1 LSLFEQ
7 KNREGT
13 HAVNPELWKKI
24 YKRVGVYWKALAVAM
39 VFVAFGAAT
48 QPAMAYIM
56 KPLLDDGFTGAKSY
70 FIWLMPLA
78 IISLFLVRG
87 VCNFLSSYLL
97 AWIANNVLLGMRSDM
112 YERLLTLPDT
122 EFQKG
127 DSGRLMN
134 RFTIDAGDVTDYAT
148 EVFTIIVR
156 ETFVVLALLGML
168 LYLSWQLSLIIFLI
182 LPFSIMVAR
191 YFTKRL
197 RRINRQTINMN
208 AQLTHVVK
216 EGIEGQRVVKLFDG
230 YEYEQARFSVVNA
243 ALRKFAMR
251 KASADAAMTP
261 LTQLC
266 ISFAVSAVIA
276 TALYQGNAGTLTVGA
291 FVAFVTALAQILD
304 PIKRLTNVASK
315 AQKML
320 IAAESVFSL
329 IDGKKEKDLGK
340 QELIINNDA
349 VIEFKDVCF
358 RFPEAARDTLSNI
371 SLKVKSGET
380 IAFVGRSG
388 SGKTT
393 LANMIPRFVEPGS
406 GHITINGC
414 DINDITLKSLRENLS
429 LVSQNVVL
437 FDGSIAQNV
446 AYGSHR
452 NATESQINQAIKAA
466 NLTEFVESL
475 PNGLQTH
482 IGENGAWLSGGQRQ
496 RLAIARALI
505 KNAPIL
511 ILDEATSALDNESE
525 RQVQASLD
533 LLMEGRTTF
542 VIAHRLSTV
551 QNADCIIVLDQGQ
564 IIESGNHD
572 ELLKKGGLYAT
583 LYQMQFR
590 ED

>member
-7 KNREGT
+7 KHREGT
-13 HAVNPELWKKI
+13 HAVNPELWRKI

-56 KPLLDDGFTGAKSY
+56 KPLLDEGFTGAKSY

-78 IISLFLVRG
+78 IVSLFLVRG
-87 VCNFLSSYLL
+87 ICNFLSSYLL

-112 YERLLTLPDT
+112 YERLLTLPDS

-156 ETFVVLALLGML
+156 EAFVVLALLGML

-182 LPFSIMVAR
+182 LPLSIMVAR

-230 YEYEQARFSVVNA
+230 YEYEQSRFSVVNA

-266 ISFAVSAVIA
+266 ISFAVAAVIA

-291 FVAFVTALAQILD
+291 FVAFVTALAQIFD

-329 IDGKKEKDLGK
+329 IDGSQEKDQGK
-340 QELIINNDA
+340 HELKINNDA

-358 RFPEAARDTLSNI
+358 RFPEAERDTLSNI
-371 SLKVKSGET
+371 SLTVKSGET

-393 LANMIPRFVEPGS
+393 LANMIPRFIEPSAGC
-406 GHITINGC
+406 ITINGY
-414 DINDITLKSLRENLS
+414 DITEVTLKSLRGNLS

-446 AYGSHR
+446 AYGSYR
-452 NATESQINQAIKAA
+452 KATESQITEALKAA
-466 NLTEFVESL
+466 NLLEFVESL
-475 PNGLQTH
+475 PNGLQTD

-551 QNADCIIVLDQGQ
+551 QNANCIVVLDHGR
-564 IIESGNHD
+564 IIESGTHD

>member
-1 LSLFEQ
+1 MSLSEQ

>member
-1 LSLFEQ
+1 MSLFEQ
-7 KNREGT
+7 KHREGT
-13 HAVNPELWKKI
+13 HAVNPELWRKI

-56 KPLLDDGFTGAKSY
+56 KPLLDEGFTGAKSY

-78 IISLFLVRG
+78 IVSLFLVRG
-87 VCNFLSSYLL
+87 ICNFLSSYLL

-112 YERLLTLPDT
+112 YKRLLTLPDR

-127 DSGRLMN
+127 DTGRLMN

-156 ETFVVLALLGML
+156 EAFVVLALLGML

-182 LPFSIMVAR
+182 LPLSIMVAR

-230 YEYEQARFSVVNA
+230 YEYEQSRFSVVNA

-266 ISFAVSAVIA
+266 ISFAVAAVIA

-291 FVAFVTALAQILD
+291 FVAFVTALAQIFD

-329 IDGKKEKDLGK
+329 IDGSQEKDQGK
-340 QELIINNDA
+340 HELKINNDA

-358 RFPEAARDTLSNI
+358 RFPEAERDTLSNI
-371 SLKVKSGET
+371 SLTVKSGET

-393 LANMIPRFVEPGS
+393 LANMIPRFIEPSAGC
-406 GHITINGC
+406 ITINGY
-414 DINDITLKSLRENLS
+414 DIAEVTLKSLRNNLS

-446 AYGSHR
+446 AYGSYR
-452 NATESQINQAIKAA
+452 NATESQITEALKAA
-466 NLTEFVESL
+466 NLLEFVKSL
-475 PNGLQTH
+475 PNGLQTD

-551 QNADCIIVLDQGQ
+551 QNANCIVVLDHGR
-564 IIESGNHD
+564 IVESGTHD
-572 ELLKKGGLYAT
+572 ELLRKGGLYAT

>member
-1 LSLFEQ
+1 MSLFEQ
-7 KNREGT
+7 KHREGA

-56 KPLLDDGFTGAKSY
+56 KPLLDEGFTGAKSY
-70 FIWLMPLA
+70 FIWMMPLA

-87 VCNFLSSYLL
+87 ICNFLSSYLL

-230 YEYEQARFSVVNA
+230 YEYEQSRFSVVNA

-329 IDGKKEKDLGK
+329 IDGEKENDLGK
-340 QELIINNDA
+340 QELKINNDA
-349 VIEFKDVCF
+349 VVEFNDVCF
-358 RFPEAARDTLSNI
+358 RFPDAARDTLSNI

-406 GHITINGC
+406 GRITINGY
-414 DINDITLKSLRENLS
+414 DINEVTLKSLRANLS

-452 NATESQINQAIKAA
+452 DATESQINEAIKAA

-475 PNGLQTH
+475 PNGLQTN

-551 QNADCIIVLDQGQ
+551 QNADCIIVLDQGR

-572 ELLKKGGLYAT
+572 ELLKKGGLYAS

>member
-1 LSLFEQ
+1 MSLFEQ
-7 KNREGT
+7 KHREGT
-13 HAVNPELWKKI
+13 HAVNPELWRKI
-24 YKRVGVYWKALAVAM
+24 YKRVAVYWKALAVAM

-56 KPLLDDGFTGAKSY
+56 KPLLDEGFTGAKSY

-78 IISLFLVRG
+78 IVSLFLVRG
-87 VCNFLSSYLL
+87 ICNFLSSYLL

-112 YERLLTLPDT
+112 YERLLTLPDS

-156 ETFVVLALLGML
+156 EAFVVLALLGML

-182 LPFSIMVAR
+182 LPLSIMVAR

-230 YEYEQARFSVVNA
+230 YEYEQSRFSVVNA

-266 ISFAVSAVIA
+266 ISFAVAAVIA

-291 FVAFVTALAQILD
+291 FVAFVTALAQIFD

-329 IDGKKEKDLGK
+329 IDGSQEKDQGK
-340 QELIINNDA
+340 HELKINNDA
-349 VIEFKDVCF
+349 VIEFRDVCF
-358 RFPEAARDTLSNI
+358 RFPEAERDTLSNI
-371 SLKVKSGET
+371 SLTVKSGET

-393 LANMIPRFVEPGS
+393 LANMIPRFIEPSAGC
-406 GHITINGC
+406 ITINGY
-414 DINDITLKSLRENLS
+414 DIAEVTLKSLRNNLS
-429 LVSQNVVL
+429 LVSQDVVL

-446 AYGSHR
+446 AYGSYR
-452 NATESQINQAIKAA
+452 NATESQITEALKAA
-466 NLTEFVESL
+466 NLLEFVKSL
-475 PNGLQTH
+475 PNGLQTD

-551 QNADCIIVLDQGQ
+551 QNANCIVVLDHGR
-564 IIESGNHD
+564 IVESGTHD
-572 ELLKKGGLYAT
+572 ELLRKGGLYAT

>member
-1 LSLFEQ
+1 MSLFEQ
-7 KNREGT
+7 KHREGT
-13 HAVNPELWKKI
+13 HAVNPELWRKI

-56 KPLLDDGFTGAKSY
+56 KPLLDEGFTGAKSY

-78 IISLFLVRG
+78 IVSLFLVRG
-87 VCNFLSSYLL
+87 ICNFLSSYLL

-112 YERLLTLPDT
+112 YERLLTLPDS

-156 ETFVVLALLGML
+156 EAFVVLALLGML

-182 LPFSIMVAR
+182 LPLSIMVAR

-230 YEYEQARFSVVNA
+230 YEYEQSRFSVVNA

-266 ISFAVSAVIA
+266 ISFAVAAVIA

-291 FVAFVTALAQILD
+291 FVAFVTALAQIFD

-329 IDGKKEKDLGK
+329 IDGSQEKDQGK
-340 QELIINNDA
+340 HELKINNDA

-358 RFPEAARDTLSNI
+358 RFPEAERDTLSNI
-371 SLKVKSGET
+371 SLTVKSGET

-393 LANMIPRFVEPGS
+393 LANMIPRFIEPSAGC
-406 GHITINGC
+406 ITINGY
-414 DINDITLKSLRENLS
+414 DITEVTLKSLRSNLS

-446 AYGSHR
+446 AYGSYR
-452 NATESQINQAIKAA
+452 KATESQITEALKAA
-466 NLTEFVESL
+466 NLLEFVESL
-475 PNGLQTH
+475 PNGLQTD

-551 QNADCIIVLDQGQ
+551 QNANCIVVLDHGR
-564 IIESGNHD
+564 IIESGTHD

>member
-1 LSLFEQ
+1 MSLFEQ
-7 KNREGT
+7 KHREGA

-56 KPLLDDGFTGAKSY
+56 KPLLDEGFTGAKSY
-70 FIWLMPLA
+70 FIWMMPLA

-87 VCNFLSSYLL
+87 ICNFLSSYLL

-230 YEYEQARFSVVNA
+230 YEYEQSRFSVVNA

-329 IDGKKEKDLGK
+329 IDGEKENDLGK
-340 QELIINNDA
+340 QELKINNDA
-349 VIEFKDVCF
+349 VVEFNDVCF
-358 RFPEAARDTLSNI
+358 RFPDAARDTLSNI

-406 GHITINGC
+406 GRITINNY
-414 DINDITLKSLRENLS
+414 DINEVTLKSLRANLS

-452 NATESQINQAIKAA
+452 DATESQINEAIKAA

-475 PNGLQTH
+475 PNGLQTN

-551 QNADCIIVLDQGQ
+551 QNADCIIVLDQGR

-572 ELLKKGGLYAT
+572 ELLKKGGLYAS

>member
-1 LSLFEQ
+1 MSLFEQ
-7 KNREGT
+7 KHREGT
-13 HAVNPELWKKI
+13 HAVNPELWRKI

-56 KPLLDDGFTGAKSY
+56 KPLLDEGFTGAKSY

-78 IISLFLVRG
+78 IVSLFLVRG
-87 VCNFLSSYLL
+87 ICNFLSSYLL

-112 YERLLTLPDT
+112 YERLLTLPDS

-156 ETFVVLALLGML
+156 EAFVVLALLGML

-182 LPFSIMVAR
+182 LPLSIMVAR

-230 YEYEQARFSVVNA
+230 YEYEQSRFSVVNA

-266 ISFAVSAVIA
+266 ISFAVAAVIA

-291 FVAFVTALAQILD
+291 FVAFVTALAQIFD

-329 IDGKKEKDLGK
+329 IDGSQEKDQGK
-340 QELIINNDA
+340 HELKINNDA

-358 RFPEAARDTLSNI
+358 RFPEAERDTLSNI
-371 SLKVKSGET
+371 SLTVKSGET

-393 LANMIPRFVEPGS
+393 LANMIPRFIEPSAGC
-406 GHITINGC
+406 ITINGY
-414 DINDITLKSLRENLS
+414 DITEVTLKSLRGNLS

-446 AYGSHR
+446 AYGSYR
-452 NATESQINQAIKAA
+452 KATESQITEALKAA
-466 NLTEFVESL
+466 NLLEFVESL
-475 PNGLQTH
+475 PNGLQTD

-551 QNADCIIVLDQGQ
+551 QNANCIVVLDHGR
-564 IIESGNHD
+564 IIESGTHD

>member
-1 LSLFEQ
+1 MSLFEQ
-7 KNREGT
+7 KHREGT
-13 HAVNPELWKKI
+13 HAVNPELWRKI
-24 YKRVGVYWKALAVAM
+24 YKRVAVYWKALAVAM

-56 KPLLDDGFTGAKSY
+56 KPLLDEGFTGAKSY

-78 IISLFLVRG
+78 IVSLFLVRG
-87 VCNFLSSYLL
+87 ICNFLSSYLL

-112 YERLLTLPDT
+112 YERLLTLPDS

-156 ETFVVLALLGML
+156 EAFVVLALLGML

-182 LPFSIMVAR
+182 LPLSIMVAR

-230 YEYEQARFSVVNA
+230 YEYEQSRFSVVNA

-266 ISFAVSAVIA
+266 ISFAVAAVIA

-291 FVAFVTALAQILD
+291 FVAFVTALAQIFD

-329 IDGKKEKDLGK
+329 IDGSQEKDQGK
-340 QELIINNDA
+340 HELKINNDA

-358 RFPEAARDTLSNI
+358 RFPEAERDTLSNI
-371 SLKVKSGET
+371 SLTVKSGET

-393 LANMIPRFVEPGS
+393 LANMIPRFIEPSAGC
-406 GHITINGC
+406 ITINGY
-414 DINDITLKSLRENLS
+414 DITEVTLKSLRSNLS

-446 AYGSHR
+446 AYGSYR
-452 NATESQINQAIKAA
+452 KASESQITEALKAA
-466 NLTEFVESL
+466 NLLEFVESL
-475 PNGLQTH
+475 PNGLQTD

-551 QNADCIIVLDQGQ
+551 QNANCIVVLDHGR
-564 IIESGNHD
+564 IVESGTHD
-572 ELLKKGGLYAT
+572 ELLRKGGLYAT

>member
-1 LSLFEQ
+1 MNLFEQ
-7 KNREGT
+7 KHREGT
-13 HAVNPELWKKI
+13 HAVNPELWRKI
-24 YKRVGVYWKALAVAM
+24 YKRVAVYWKALAVAM

-56 KPLLDDGFTGAKSY
+56 KPLLDEGFTGAKSY

-78 IISLFLVRG
+78 IVSLFLVRG
-87 VCNFLSSYLL
+87 ICNFLSSYLL

-112 YERLLTLPDT
+112 YKRLLTLPDR

-127 DSGRLMN
+127 DTGRLMN

-156 ETFVVLALLGML
+156 EAFVVLALLGML

-182 LPFSIMVAR
+182 LPLSIMVAR

-230 YEYEQARFSVVNA
+230 YEYEQSRFSVVNA

-266 ISFAVSAVIA
+266 ISFAVAAVIA

-291 FVAFVTALAQILD
+291 FVAFVTALAQIFD

-329 IDGKKEKDLGK
+329 IDGSQEKDQGK
-340 QELIINNDA
+340 HELKINNDA
-349 VIEFKDVCF
+349 VIEFRDVCF
-358 RFPEAARDTLSNI
+358 RFPEAERDTLSNI
-371 SLKVKSGET
+371 SLTVKSGET

-393 LANMIPRFVEPGS
+393 LANMIPRFIEPSAGC
-406 GHITINGC
+406 ITINGY
-414 DINDITLKSLRENLS
+414 DIAEVTLKSLRNNLS
-429 LVSQNVVL
+429 LVSQDVVL

-446 AYGSHR
+446 AYGSYR
-452 NATESQINQAIKAA
+452 NATESQITEALKAA
-466 NLTEFVESL
+466 NLLEFVKSL
-475 PNGLQTH
+475 PNGLQTD

-551 QNADCIIVLDQGQ
+551 QNANCIVVLDHGR
-564 IIESGNHD
+564 IVESGTHD
-572 ELLKKGGLYAT
+572 ELLRKGGLYAT

>member
-1 LSLFEQ
+1 MSLFEQ
-7 KNREGT
+7 KHREGT
-13 HAVNPELWKKI
+13 HAVNPELWRKI
-24 YKRVGVYWKALAVAM
+24 YKRVAVYWKALAVAM

-56 KPLLDDGFTGAKSY
+56 KPLLDEGFTGAKSY

-78 IISLFLVRG
+78 IVSLFLVRG
-87 VCNFLSSYLL
+87 ICNFLSSYLL

-112 YERLLTLPDT
+112 YKRLLTLPDR

-127 DSGRLMN
+127 DTGRLMN

-156 ETFVVLALLGML
+156 EAFVVLALLGML

-182 LPFSIMVAR
+182 LPLSIMVAR

-230 YEYEQARFSVVNA
+230 YEYEQSRFSVVNA

-266 ISFAVSAVIA
+266 ISFAVAAVIA

-291 FVAFVTALAQILD
+291 FVAFVTALAQIFD

-329 IDGKKEKDLGK
+329 IDGSQEKDQGK
-340 QELIINNDA
+340 HELKINNDA
-349 VIEFKDVCF
+349 VIEFRDVCF
-358 RFPEAARDTLSNI
+358 RFPEAERDTLSNI
-371 SLKVKSGET
+371 SLTVKSGET

-393 LANMIPRFVEPGS
+393 LANMIPRFIEPSAGC
-406 GHITINGC
+406 ITINGY
-414 DINDITLKSLRENLS
+414 DIAEVTLKSLRNNLS
-429 LVSQNVVL
+429 LVSQDVVL

-446 AYGSHR
+446 AYGSYR
-452 NATESQINQAIKAA
+452 NATESQITEALKAA
-466 NLTEFVESL
+466 NLLEFVKSL
-475 PNGLQTH
+475 PNGLQTD

-551 QNADCIIVLDQGQ
+551 QNANCIVVLDHGR
-564 IIESGNHD
+564 IVESGTHD
-572 ELLKKGGLYAT
+572 ELLRKGGLYAT

>member
-1 LSLFEQ
+1 MNLFEQ
-7 KNREGT
+7 KHREGT
-13 HAVNPELWKKI
+13 HAVNPELWRKI
-24 YKRVGVYWKALAVAM
+24 YKRVAVYWKALAVAM

-56 KPLLDDGFTGAKSY
+56 KPLLDEGFTGAKSY

-78 IISLFLVRG
+78 SVSLFLVRG
-87 VCNFLSSYLL
+87 ICNFLSSYLL

-112 YERLLTLPDT
+112 YKRLLTLPDR

-127 DSGRLMN
+127 DTGRLMN

-156 ETFVVLALLGML
+156 EAFVVLALLGML

-182 LPFSIMVAR
+182 LPLSIMVAR

-230 YEYEQARFSVVNA
+230 YEYEQSRFSVVNA

-266 ISFAVSAVIA
+266 ISFAVAAVIA

-291 FVAFVTALAQILD
+291 FVAFVTALAQIFD

-329 IDGKKEKDLGK
+329 IDGSQEKDQGK
-340 QELIINNDA
+340 HELKINNDA
-349 VIEFKDVCF
+349 VIEFRDVCF
-358 RFPEAARDTLSNI
+358 RFPEAERDTLSNI
-371 SLKVKSGET
+371 SLTVKSGET

-393 LANMIPRFVEPGS
+393 LANMIPRFIEPSAGC
-406 GHITINGC
+406 ITINGY
-414 DINDITLKSLRENLS
+414 DIAEVTLKSLRNNLS
-429 LVSQNVVL
+429 LVSQDVVL

-446 AYGSHR
+446 AYGSYR
-452 NATESQINQAIKAA
+452 NATESQITEALKAA
-466 NLTEFVESL
+466 NLLEFVKSL
-475 PNGLQTH
+475 PNGLQTD

-551 QNADCIIVLDQGQ
+551 QNANCIVVLDHGR
-564 IIESGNHD
+564 IVESGTHD
-572 ELLKKGGLYAT
+572 ELLRKGGLYAT

>member
-1 LSLFEQ
+1 MSLFEQ

>member
-1 LSLFEQ
+1 MH
-7 KNREGT
+7 REGT
-13 HAVNPELWKKI
+13 HAVNPELWRKI

-56 KPLLDDGFTGAKSY
+56 KPLLDEGFTGAKSY
-70 FIWLMPLA
+70 FIWFMPLA
-78 IISLFLVRG
+78 IVSLFLVRG
-87 VCNFLSSYLL
+87 ICNFLSSYLL
-97 AWIANNVLLGMRSDM
+97 AWIANNVLLGMRRDM
-112 YERLLTLPDT
+112 YDRLLTLPDT

-156 ETFVVLALLGML
+156 EAFVVLALLGML

-182 LPFSIMVAR
+182 LPLSIMVAG

-197 RRINRQTINMN
+197 RRINRQTININ

-216 EGIEGQRVVKLFDG
+216 EGIEGQRVVKLFNG
-230 YEYEQARFSVVNA
+230 YEYEQSRFSVVNA

-266 ISFAVSAVIA
+266 ISFAVAAVIA

-291 FVAFVTALAQILD
+291 FVAFVTALAQIFD

-329 IDGKKEKDLGK
+329 IDGAKEEDQG
-340 QELIINNDA
+340 QHELRINKDA

-358 RFPEAARDTLSNI
+358 RFPDAPRDTLSNI
-371 SLKVKSGET
+371 SLNVKSGET
-380 IAFVGRSG
+380 IAIVGRSG

-393 LANMIPRFVEPGS
+393 LANMLPRFIVPSS
-406 GHITINGC
+406 GQITINGH
-414 DINDITLKSLRENLS
+414 DLNDITLTSLRANLS
-429 LVSQNVVL
+429 LVGQNVVL

-452 NATESQINQAIKAA
+452 DATESEIKEALRAA
-466 NLTEFVESL
+466 NLLEFVDSL
-475 PNGLQTH
+475 PAGLQTY

-551 QNADCIIVLDQGQ
+551 QNADCIIVLDQGR

-572 ELLKKGGLYAT
+572 KLLKNGGLYAT

>member
-1 LSLFEQ
+1 MSLFEQ
-7 KNREGT
+7 NHREGS
-13 HAVNPELWKKI
+13 HAVNPELWSKI

-39 VFVAFGAAT
+39 VFVALGAAT

-56 KPLLDDGFTGAKSY
+56 KPLLDEGFNGAKSY
-70 FIWLMPLA
+70 FIWMMPLA
-78 IISLFLVRG
+78 IVSLFLARG
-87 VCNFLSSYLL
+87 ICNFLSSYLL

-127 DSGRLMN
+127 DTGRLMN

-182 LPFSIMVAR
+182 LPLSIMVAR

-208 AQLTHVVK
+208 AQLTHVVR

-230 YEYEQARFSVVNA
+230 YEYEQSRFAVVNA
-243 ALRKFAMR
+243 GLRKFAMR

-266 ISFAVSAVIA
+266 ISFAVAAVIA

-329 IDGKKEKDLGK
+329 IDGVQEKDLGK
-340 QELIINNDA
+340 HELKINNGA
-349 VIEFKDVCF
+349 VVEFKDVCF
-358 RFPEAARDTLSNI
+358 RFPDAPRNTLSNI
-371 SLKVKSGET
+371 SLTVKSGET

-393 LANMIPRFVEPGS
+393 LANMIPRFVEPDS
-406 GHITINGC
+406 GCITINGH
-414 DINDITLKSLRENLS
+414 DINDVTLKSLRANLS

-446 AYGSHR
+446 AYGSYR
-452 NATESQINQAIKAA
+452 NATESQITEALKAA
-466 NLTEFVESL
+466 NLLEFVESL

-482 IGENGAWLSGGQRQ
+482 VGENGAWLSGGQRQ

-533 LLMEGRTTF
+533 LLMAGRTTF

-551 QNADCIIVLDQGQ
+551 QNANCIVVLDHGR
-564 IIESGNHD
+564 IVESGTHD
-572 ELLKKGGLYAT
+572 ELLRKGGLYAT

>member
-1 LSLFEQ
+1 MSLFEQ
-7 KNREGT
+7 KHREGT
-13 HAVNPELWKKI
+13 HAVNPELWRKI

-56 KPLLDDGFTGAKSY
+56 KPLLDEGFTGAKSY

-78 IISLFLVRG
+78 IVSLFLVRG
-87 VCNFLSSYLL
+87 ICNFLSSYLL

-112 YERLLTLPDT
+112 YERLLTLPDS

-156 ETFVVLALLGML
+156 EAFVVLALLGML

-182 LPFSIMVAR
+182 LPLSIMVAR

-230 YEYEQARFSVVNA
+230 YEYEQSRFSVVNA

-266 ISFAVSAVIA
+266 ISFAVAAVIA

-291 FVAFVTALAQILD
+291 FVAFVTALAQIFD

-329 IDGKKEKDLGK
+329 IDGSQEKDQGK
-340 QELIINNDA
+340 HELKINNDA

-358 RFPEAARDTLSNI
+358 RFPEAERDTLSNI
-371 SLKVKSGET
+371 SLTVKSGET

-393 LANMIPRFVEPGS
+393 LANMIPRFIEPSAGC
-406 GHITINGC
+406 ITINGY
-414 DINDITLKSLRENLS
+414 DITEVTLKSLRSNLS

-446 AYGSHR
+446 AYGSYR
-452 NATESQINQAIKAA
+452 KASESQITEALKAA
-466 NLTEFVESL
+466 NLLEFVESL
-475 PNGLQTH
+475 PNGLQTD

-551 QNADCIIVLDQGQ
+551 QNANCIVVLDHGR
-564 IIESGNHD
+564 IIESGTHD